1 MIGTWPTTRRNT
13 TLALA
18 AAIPIAAGVWALR
31 HFDPNVAG
39 NPFPPC
45 LFHTVTGLFC
55 PGCGLT
61 RAAHALV
68 HLDFARAL
76 EMNALAIVSAPIVA
90 LLVARHYGWLP
101 DGLAERLRPF
111 TTLTFWITAVVVFGV
126 LRNLPWAPFSWL
138 APGGWPG

>member
-1 MIGTWPTTRRNT
+1 MIAVGPRAGW
-13 TLALA
+13 LAALA
-18 AAIPIAAGVWALR
+18 ALPVAGGVWALR

-45 LFHTVTGLFC
+45 VFHAVTGLFC

-68 HLDFARAL
+68 HLDVARAF
-76 EMNALAIVSAPIVA
+76 EMNALAMVSAPIVA
-90 LLVARHYGWLP
+90 LLIAREHGWLP
-101 DGLAERLRPF
+101 AGISERLRPF
-111 TTLTFWITAVVVFGV
+111 TTLMFWIPVVLAFGV

>member
-1 MIGTWPTTRRNT
+1 MIAARPGLVRWA
-13 TLALA
+13 ALA
-18 AAIPIAAGVWALR
+18 ALPAAAGLWALR

-45 LFHTVTGLFC
+45 LFHSVTGLFC

-68 HLDFARAL
+68 HLDFARAF
-76 EMNALAIVSAPIVA
+76 EMNALAMVSAPIVA
-90 LLVARHYGWLP
+90 LLVARHYGRLP
-101 DGLAERLRPF
+101 DALGERLRPF
-111 TTLTFWITAVVVFGV
+111 TSLAFWITAVVAFGV